1 MRNINVLK
9 SISQIVLKL
18 VVLSAVLA
26 MLAWTVPSNLTRI
39 DAGVTEI
46 QGARDAEVV

>member
-1 MRNINVLK
+1 MFNFNILK
-9 SISQIVLKL
+9 SISQIVFKL
-18 VVLSAVLA
+18 VVLSIVLA

-39 DAGVTEI
+39 DTGVTQI

>member
-1 MRNINVLK
+1 MRNFNILK
-9 SISQIVLKL
+9 SLSQIVLKL

-26 MLAWTVPSNLTRI
+26 VLAWTVPSNLTRM
-39 DAGVTEI
+39 DASVTEI